1 MPGRATSAL
10 PIVPRTR
17 AFRETSAMIAAPL
30 QTLKRHTDELG
41 ENFHYHFGGVRKV
54 LVTSDP
60 AVLRHVLKDHQE
72 NYRKSVIQTEHM
84 ADFLGSGLLTSH
96 GDYWRRQRMLINQ
109 GFRPN
114 ALAALSVVM
123 HASIRDSLPRFD
135 AAARSGPVDL
145 CVELMNVTFAMAARS
160 LFGTSMSQDEIASI
174 SAAIARIQAFMVRRI
189 VQPYL
194 RPWFVVSGQWREH
207 QALRADGDA
216 ILMRHIR
223 ARRTSQ
229 ERHGDLLQV
238 LMDTVY
244 EDSGRGM
251 TDEQLLSECMQLLVA
266 AHETSSNALAW
277 TIYLLCRHPAF
288 MERARSEFETVL
300 AGGTLSM
307 AALPRL
313 SVNTAI
319 LDESLRLYPPF
330 WMVDRMAIAADRA
343 GDVPIEAGTTIIA
356 FLYGVHHA
364 PRHWPDPER
373 FDPDRYGGDGPK
385 PNRDFTYLPFGAG
398 PRGCI
403 GTNYAMLQMLMVL
416 SELLRRYDFALTSP
430 EPIRMQPMIIL
441 RPLGGVP
448 VHVRA
453 RTP

>member
-1 MPGRATSAL
+1 
-10 PIVPRTR
+10 
-17 AFRETSAMIAAPL
+17 MIAAPL

-41 ENFHYHFGGVRKV
+41 ENFYYHFGGVRKV
-54 LVTSDP
+54 LVSTDP
-60 AVLRHVLKDHQE
+60 VVLRHVLKDNQE
-72 NYRKSVIQTEHM
+72 NYTKSVIQTEHM
-84 ADFLGSGLLTSH
+84 GAFLGSGLLTSH
-96 GDYWRRQRMLINQ
+96 GEYWRRQRMLINQ

-114 ALAALSVVM
+114 ALAALAGVM
-123 HASIRDSLPRFD
+123 HASIMDSLPRFD
-135 AAARSGPVDL
+135 AAARSGPIDL

-160 LFGTSMSQDEIASI
+160 LFGTSLSQDEINSI

-207 QALRADGDA
+207 QTLRAEGDA

-223 ARRTSQ
+223 SRRASTG
-229 ERHGDLLQV
+229 RHADLLQV
-238 LMDTVY
+238 LIDTVY

-266 AHETSSNALAW
+266 AHETSSNALSW
-277 TIYLLCRHPAF
+277 TIYLLCRHPEF
-288 MERARSEFETVL
+288 MERARSEFVAVL
-300 AGGTLSM
+300 DGGPLTM
-307 AALPRL
+307 ASLPKLR
-313 SVNTAI
+313 VNAAI

-343 GDVPIEAGTTIIA
+343 GDVTIEAGTTLIA

-364 PRHWPDPER
+364 QRHWPDPER
-373 FDPDRYGGDGPK
+373 FNPDRYGGDGPK
-385 PNRDFTYLPFGAG
+385 PNRDFTYLAFGAG

-403 GTNYAMLQMLMVL
+403 GANYAMLQMLMVL
-416 SELLRRYDFALTSP
+416 AELLRRYEFALVSP
-430 EPIRMQPMIIL
+430 EPISMQPMIIL
-441 RPLGGVP
+441 RPRGGVP

-453 RTP
+453 RSR